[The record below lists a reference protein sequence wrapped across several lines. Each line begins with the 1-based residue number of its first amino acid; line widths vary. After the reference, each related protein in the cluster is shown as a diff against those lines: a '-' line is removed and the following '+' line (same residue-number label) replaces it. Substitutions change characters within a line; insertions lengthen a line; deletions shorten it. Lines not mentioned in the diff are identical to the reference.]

1 MPKGFFDTNVVLY
14 AFSDDPRSSV
24 AEALLSDGGDISVQV
39 LNEFANIARRKLGFT
54 WSQVG
59 EALNAI
65 RTLARAVHPVTLD
78 THASAL
84 RLAERYGFSLYDA
97 LIVAAAL
104 QARCATLYSEDMQD
118 GLLVD
123 GELRIV
129 NPFTPGA

>member
-54 WSQVG
+54 WPQVG

-65 RTLARAVHPVTLD
+65 RTLARAIHPVTLD

-104 QARCATLYSEDMQD
+104 HARCATLYSEDMQD